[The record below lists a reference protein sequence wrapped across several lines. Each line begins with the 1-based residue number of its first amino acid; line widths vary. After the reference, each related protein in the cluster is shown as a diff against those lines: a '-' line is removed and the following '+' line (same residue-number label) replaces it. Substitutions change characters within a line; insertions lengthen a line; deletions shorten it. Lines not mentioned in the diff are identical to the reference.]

1 MKLLTLILLTALTTL
16 SAHATP
22 LVHNKLQNSKD
33 QYFIELIEL
42 ALSKVGKTK
51 SFELQQTSETLN
63 QDQLVEGIKFGSVS
77 ILWAGTQPTYE
88 QNLRPIRVP
97 LLKGL
102 QGHRL
107 FIINK
112 HNQANFHR
120 IHSLADLKTLNA
132 GQGRSWGD
140 TQILRDAGLNVVT
153 AVKKESLF
161 YMVDGG
167 RFDYF
172 PLAVHEPWDEIR
184 ARPDL
189 ELSVDKELLLIYPMP
204 MYFFV
209 SRDNEEL
216 AQAIEQGL
224 NLAIADGSFD
234 QVFYQAP
241 HIKSALQQAQLAN
254 RRVIEINN
262 PNLSP
267 ATPLDRKELWLDLA
281 KVM

>member
-1 MKLLTLILLTALTTL
+1 MKLLTLILLTVLTAI
-16 SAHATP
+16 SAHAAP
-22 LVHNKLQNSKD
+22 LVHNKLQSNKD

-42 ALSKVGKTK
+42 ALSKVGKTHA
-51 SFELQQTSETLN
+51 FELQQTAEALN
-63 QDQLVEGIKFGSVS
+63 QDQVVEGIKSGSVS
-77 ILWAGTQPTYE
+77 ILWAGTQPAYE
-88 QNLRPIRVP
+88 QSMRPIRVP

-112 HNQANFHR
+112 NNQSNFNH
-120 IHSLADLKTLNA
+120 INSLADLQTLNA

-189 ELSVDKELLLIYPMP
+189 DLSVDKELLLVYPMP

-209 SRDNEEL
+209 SQDNEEL

-224 NLAIADGSFD
+224 NIAIADGSFD